1 MALKYGFKVQW
12 CEENMEKALEELT
25 KGTITLM
32 QAFRKYDIPE
42 GTIRS
47 RRKASGE
54 MDGEKKFDRKQVL
67 DASLESQIADCLRV
81 LCNHGFSP
89 NANAF

>member
-1 MALKYGFKVQW
+1 MASKYGFKVQC

-54 MDGEKKFDRKQVL
+54 MDGEKKVL

-81 LCNHGFSP
+81 LCNHDFSP